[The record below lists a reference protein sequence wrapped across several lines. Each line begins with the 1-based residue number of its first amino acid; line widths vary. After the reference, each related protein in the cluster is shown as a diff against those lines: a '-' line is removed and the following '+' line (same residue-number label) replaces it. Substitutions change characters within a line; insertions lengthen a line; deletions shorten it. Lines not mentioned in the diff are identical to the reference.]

1 MRLAINATAVSNLHN
16 GSTTFLDGIVQYL
29 GGHGHEL
36 FVYSS
41 AERYASFENVTLR
54 KTPANLVFNGSPAN
68 NFRRF
73 AWTQASLPSKLKRDK
88 VDLFF
93 SPVEGLLRSPVPQVV
108 AIHDL
113 IPLYYPAECPR
124 LHHYYKRVLPY
135 ILKNSVRTVA
145 PSQHTKSDLIDRYN
159 LPAEKVSVVYYGL
172 RQELFE
178 TEADSKPACLNA
190 DQYFLFVGTFAPRKN
205 LETVIRAFARIH
217 SDVPEKLVVV
227 AYPDER
233 QEAIRELAR
242 SLNVLEKISFCSGLT
257 NAELAYLYRHAT
269 GLLLLS
275 EYEGFGY
282 PPLEAMAT
290 KTPAIVS
297 DSTSLAEVVGDAGI
311 KGGCRDFDAA
321 AAAMRRLSLE
331 RLYRELLGKTGEAR
345 ARQFTWSNTA
355 RQLSDALVRAC
366 SGGGGL

>member
-29 GGHGHEL
+29 GSHGHEL

-135 ILKNSVRTVA
+135 ILKNSARTVA

-159 LPAEKVSVVYYGL
+159 LPPEKVSVVYYGL

-178 TEADSKPACLNA
+178 TEADSKPACLDA

-205 LETVIRAFARIH
+205 LETVIRAFAKVH
-217 SDVPEKLVVV
+217 ADV
-227 AYPDER
+227 R
-233 QEAIRELAR
+233 GEA
-242 SLNVLEKISFCSGLT
+242 
-257 NAELAYLYRHAT
+257 
-269 GLLLLS
+269 
-275 EYEGFGY
+275 
-282 PPLEAMAT
+282 
-290 KTPAIVS
+290 
-297 DSTSLAEVVGDAGI
+297 
-311 KGGCRDFDAA
+311 GG
-321 AAAMRRLSLE
+321 RRLS
-331 RLYRELLGKTGEAR
+331 R
-345 ARQFTWSNTA
+345 
-355 RQLSDALVRAC
+355 
-366 SGGGGL
+366 